1 MRQKD
6 LTIEFIY
13 NNYSGLAA
21 ALTSTLTRLQGGRDT
36 AVLLAAAM
44 TCRAAE
50 EGHVC
55 VDLSRMADEPIGAD
69 SDRENQPRC
78 PPLDKWLACLEASPL
93 VGAPGQWRPLILDR
107 GHFLYLQRYHRDE
120 QLIANYLHAARATPP
135 DLPTDLS
142 LWARKLQRYFPDAKP
157 GQNDDQMAAAA
168 VALLQRLCVI
178 SGAPGTGKTTTAARI
193 IALLLDIHVQQP
205 LRFALC
211 APTGKA
217 AARLSE
223 ALRAAAAAL
232 PASTQDSGRF
242 PTEAATIHR
251 LLGYRRNR
259 FVFNADNPLPA
270 DVVVVDEASMIDIS
284 LMARLLEAVPTE
296 ARLIILGDHNQL
308 SSVEAGA
315 VMGDICQRAGSK
327 GRSAA
332 IDSVYRRLGIGGAAS
347 GEAAPDQAEPLDNHV
362 IVLTRNYRFSART
375 GIGALIRAVNAGQSD
390 AVRQRLQND
399 DIAVEWKPAPLTAP
413 VRQQLRNVFREGY
426 GPVFT
431 ARSPEGALAA
441 LEHFTILSALTG
453 GPWGTERLNRWIESL
468 GRKAGWIETRDSWYP
483 GRPVMIRR
491 NDYRTGLFNGD
502 VGVVWPERLQGQR
515 QVRIWF
521 RTAAGPLKAFSP
533 SQLPEH
539 QTAFA
544 LTVHKSQGSEYR
556 RVVLILPEQD
566 NPILTREWVYTGLSR
581 AREKIVLVADANV
594 LALAIGRRIERVSGL
609 RAALDDQARDGAAI

>member
-1 MRQKD
+1 MNKTN
-6 LTIEFIY
+6 LTEEYIY
-13 NNYSGLAA
+13 KNFSGLSAG
-21 ALTSTLTRLQGGRDT
+21 LIFTLMRLEGGHDA

-44 TCRAAE
+44 ACRAAE

-55 VDLSRMADEPIGAD
+55 IDLSRLAGGPVGPDD
-69 SDRENQPRC
+69 DHENQPRC
-78 PPLDKWLACLEASPL
+78 PPLDEWLACLETSPL
-93 VGAPGQWRPLILDR
+93 VGASGQWRPLILDR
-107 GHFLYLQRYHRDE
+107 GHFLYIQRYHRDE
-120 QLIANYLHAARATPP
+120 QLIAQLLHDRAKPHGWPIDPTP
-135 DLPTDLS
+135 
-142 LWARKLQRYFPDAKP
+142 WARKLKRYFPDAKTGENG
-157 GQNDDQMAAAA
+157 GQVAAAA
-168 VALLQRLCVI
+168 VALTQRLCVI
-178 SGAPGTGKTTTAARI
+178 SGAPGTGKTTAAARI
-193 IALLLDIHVQQP
+193 IALMLDTLGQHPV
-205 LRFALC
+205 RFALC

-223 ALRAAAAAL
+223 SLRAAAAVL
-232 PASTQDSGRF
+232 PASVEGSGCF
-242 PTEAATIHR
+242 PTEAVTIHR

-259 FVFNADNPLPA
+259 FTFNADNPLPA

-315 VMGDICQRAGSK
+315 VMGDICQRVGSE

-332 IDSVYRRLGIGGAAS
+332 IDSVYRQLGISGAAS
-347 GEAAPDQAEPLDNHV
+347 GEAAPDQAKPLDNHV
-362 IVLTRNYRFSART
+362 IVLSRNYRFSART

-390 AVRQRLQND
+390 EVRQRLQND
-399 DIAVEWKPAPLTAP
+399 DIAVEWMPAPLTAP
-413 VRQQLRNVFREGY
+413 ARQQLRNVFLEGY

-431 ARSPEGALAA
+431 ARTPEEALAA
-441 LEHFTILSALTG
+441 LGHFMVLSALTG

-539 QTAFA
+539 QTALA

-609 RAALDDQARDGAAI
+609 RAALDCQARDGAAI